1 MTEPTD
7 DVGRGLDKLDQRGG
21 ADQRGEADQQ
31 GERGESIGA
40 RIDWSLAATIGKRL
54 VRPGPKVTQYTLD
67 AAQAELA
74 DAAVRAEGPVR
85 EVTGLA
91 DGLRVPSALVVD
103 RRGWVD
109 AASQSMRSMLDGDG
123 EDSGGGLSGKVGG
136 LQAGGL
142 LAFLAGAIL
151 GQYDPFTPSGSGS
164 SGRSDPGAGSVASG
178 PSDPGAGSVASGPSD
193 PGAGSVASGPSDPGV
208 LMLVTPNIIAVERS
222 LRVVPSDF
230 RLWVCLHEVT
240 HRVQFSANPW
250 LRQYML
256 DNIAVLTSDAGE
268 SVTDV
273 VARIN
278 SAVRGGVKRE
288 KGIIG
293 AMQMLQT
300 PEQYEAFTR
309 MMMLGTL
316 LEGHADHVM
325 DAVGPAQV
333 PTVEQ
338 IRASFDKRRT
348 APRNPVQRIIR
359 ALIGMDAKLA
369 QYIRGK
375 AFVDEVVGTVG
386 MERFNTIWTDAETLP
401 RPDEIDEPSR
411 WIARVL

>member
-7 DVGRGLDKLDQRGG
+7 VGSGLDKLDQRGG
-21 ADQRGEADQQ
+21 ADQRGELDQRDQQ
-31 GERGESIGA
+31 EERGESIGA
-40 RIDWSLAATIGKRL
+40 RIDWSLAATVGKRL
-54 VRPGPKVTQYTLD
+54 VRPGPKVTEYTLD

-109 AASQSMRSMLDGDG
+109 AASQSMRSMLDGDDDG
-123 EDSGGGLSGKVGG
+123 ESGGGLSGKVGG

-151 GQYDPFTPSGSGS
+151 GQYDPFTPSGSDA
-164 SGRSDPGAGSVASG
+164 SGPQNPGAGSA
-178 PSDPGAGSVASGPSD
+178 
-193 PGAGSVASGPSDPGV
+193 ASGPSDPGV

-278 SAVRGGVKRE
+278 SAVRGGAKRE
-288 KGIIG
+288 KGVIG
-293 AMQMLQT
+293 VMQMLQT

>member
-7 DVGRGLDKLDQRGG
+7 VGSGLDKLDQRGG
-21 ADQRGEADQQ
+21 ADERGELDERGGLDKLDQRDERE
-31 GERGESIGA
+31 ERGESIGA
-40 RIDWSLAATIGKRL
+40 RIDWSLAATVGKRL
-54 VRPGPKVTQYTLD
+54 VRPGPKVTEYTLD
-67 AAQAELA
+67 AARAELA

-109 AASQSMRSMLDGDG
+109 AASQSMRSMLDGDDD
-123 EDSGGGLSGKVGG
+123 ESGGGLSGKVGG

-151 GQYDPFTPSGSGS
+151 GQYDPFTPSGSDA
-164 SGRSDPGAGSVASG
+164 SGPSNPGAGSAASGPQNPGAGSAASG
-178 PSDPGAGSVASGPSD
+178 PSN
-193 PGAGSVASGPSDPGV
+193 PGV

-278 SAVRGGVKRE
+278 SAVRGGAKRE
-288 KGIIG
+288 KGVIG
-293 AMQMLQT
+293 VMQMLQT

>member
-7 DVGRGLDKLDQRGG
+7 VGSGLDKLDQRGG
-21 ADQRGEADQQ
+21 ADQRGEAAQQ
-31 GERGESIGA
+31 EERGESIGA
-40 RIDWSLAATIGKRL
+40 RIDWSLAATVGKRL
-54 VRPGPKVTQYTLD
+54 VRPGPKVTEYTLD

-109 AASQSMRSMLDGDG
+109 AASQSMRSMLDGDDDG
-123 EDSGGGLSGKVGG
+123 ESGGGLSGKVGG

-151 GQYDPFTPSGSGS
+151 GQYDPFTPSGS
-164 SGRSDPGAGSVASG
+164 DASE
-178 PSDPGAGSVASGPSD
+178 PSN
-193 PGAGSVASGPSDPGV
+193 PGV

-278 SAVRGGVKRE
+278 SAVRGGAKRE
-288 KGIIG
+288 KGVIG
-293 AMQMLQT
+293 VMQMLQT